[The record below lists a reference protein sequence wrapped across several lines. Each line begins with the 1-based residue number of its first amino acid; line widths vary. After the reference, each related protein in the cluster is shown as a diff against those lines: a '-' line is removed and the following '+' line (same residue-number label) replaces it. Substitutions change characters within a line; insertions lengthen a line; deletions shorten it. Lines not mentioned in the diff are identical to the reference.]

1 MYNGETGV
9 NNVNVI
15 WTIRRGYFV
24 RINIEY
30 YTVTLYEISC
40 KQKYYWCMCYKKYY
54 FILSTLKFIFKYVL
68 VAI

>member
-24 RINIEY
+24 RIYIEY
-30 YTVTLYEISC
+30 YTDTV
-40 KQKYYWCMCYKKYY
+40 WKK
-54 FILSTLKFIFKYVL
+54 L
-68 VAI
+68 